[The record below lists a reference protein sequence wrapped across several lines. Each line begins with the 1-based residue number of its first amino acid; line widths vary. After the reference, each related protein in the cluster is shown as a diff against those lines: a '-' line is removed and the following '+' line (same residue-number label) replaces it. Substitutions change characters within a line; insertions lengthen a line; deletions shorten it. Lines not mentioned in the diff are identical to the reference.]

1 MEISVTSIVLLFAQL
16 KTKENTVSLH
26 CTDANDS
33 NIYDK

>member
-1 MEISVTSIVLLFAQL
+1 MEISVTAVVLLFAQL
-16 KTKENTVSLH
+16 KTKENRESLH